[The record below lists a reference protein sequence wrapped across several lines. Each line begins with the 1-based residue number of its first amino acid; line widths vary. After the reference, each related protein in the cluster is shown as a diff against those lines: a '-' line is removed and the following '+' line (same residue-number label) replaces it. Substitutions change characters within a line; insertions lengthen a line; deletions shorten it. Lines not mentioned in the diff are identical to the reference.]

1 MPAATKMVIMKYQK
15 EAHVN
20 AIARRAVA
28 LSCHFISDECREIQ
42 KGRQTI
48 VPIPLIVRF
57 GQGQHLRSL
66 VLNFYR
72 TKIYILITS

>member
-1 MPAATKMVIMKYQK
+1 MPAAPKMVIMKYQK

-28 LSCHFISDECREIQ
+28 LSCHFILDERREIQ

-48 VPIPLIVRF
+48 VPIPINCPFPTGSTSSFACSEFL
-57 GQGQHLRSL
+57 
-66 VLNFYR
+66 LNKNLHINY
-72 TKIYILITS
+72 

>member
-1 MPAATKMVIMKYQK
+1 MPAAPKMVIMKYQK

-42 KGRQTI
+42 KRQANYCTN
-48 VPIPLIVRF
+48 PINCPF
-57 GQGQHLRSL
+57 
-66 VLNFYR
+66 R
-72 TKIYILITS
+72 TGSTSSFA